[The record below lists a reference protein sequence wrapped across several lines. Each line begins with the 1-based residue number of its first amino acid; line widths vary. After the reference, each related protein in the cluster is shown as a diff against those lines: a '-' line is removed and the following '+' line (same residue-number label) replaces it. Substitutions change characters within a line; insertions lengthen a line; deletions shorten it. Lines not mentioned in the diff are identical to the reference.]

1 MHCYSF
7 SGPKVTDELAPS
19 LLIKALTDA
28 SRHGYGVASF
38 SGGEPLMY
46 KGLPDLLAHA
56 HACGMLTTITTNG
69 MLLDERRLEQLHGK
83 VDLIAI
89 SLDGR
94 PESHNRVRASPR
106 AFSGMRSRLKHL
118 RKSGIPFGFIF
129 TLTQY
134 NLDELDWVA
143 AFAVKEGAQ
152 LLQIHPL
159 ENVGRAAEEM
169 AGERPDQTEAAYAV
183 IEALRLK
190 DYIGERVHIQVDLI
204 DRQYVENEPET
215 FFAGE
220 LPGDSDNS
228 PFAELISPLV
238 IEPDGAVVPI
248 QYGFA
253 RKFAL
258 GSLYEA
264 SLDELIKTWRGVKML
279 EFRALCR
286 RLVDSQTGPA
296 ELPFF
301 NWYELLGEMADNRAS
316 AAGTTN

>member
-1 MHCYSF
+1 
-7 SGPKVTDELAPS
+7 
-19 LLIKALTDA
+19 
-28 SRHGYGVASF
+28 
-38 SGGEPLMY
+38 
-46 KGLPDLLAHA
+46 
-56 HACGMLTTITTNG
+56 
-69 MLLDERRLEQLHGK
+69 
-83 VDLIAI
+83 
-89 SLDGR
+89 
-94 PESHNRVRASPR
+94 
-106 AFSGMRSRLKHL
+106 MRSRLKHL

-204 DRQYVENEPET
+204 DRQFVESEPET

-301 NWYELLGEMADNRAS
+301 NWYELVGEMADNRAS